1 MFMKIWTEIALR
13 SHSELDINPS
23 LLAPFILKAKS
34 RTKDLSTV
42 SLSGRL
48 SKVEKNGKVIQ

>member
-13 SHSELDINPS
+13 SHSELDINLS
-23 LLAPFILKAKS
+23 LLAPFILRAKS

-48 SKVEKNGKVIQ
+48 PKVEKNGKVIQ